1 MERVL
6 AALEA
11 CVLDTFL
18 PQALPRACPLA
29 AAATALADAL
39 AAAKD
44 APQAA
49 MLGRMQVLYEQN
61 SRYALRF
68 GFVRGIYACM
78 EQCFVPQAPQDPFE
92 THVHQTLMTL
102 PGMREE
108 PVYWQYRN
116 EIMTIMASLT
126 ETLPAERVPDL
137 VELDSLWDAREYAAL
152 WQSFYVGYQA
162 SLAILET
169 ITPAAC
175 QHARE
180 TLARFET
187 IFAPQFPPSAFSFRK
202 EKVAKES

>member
-18 PQALPRACPLA
+18 PQALPRACPPA

-39 AAAKD
+39 AAATD
-44 APQAA
+44 APQAD

-61 SRYALRF
+61 TRYALRF

-162 SLAILET
+162 SLAVQEAM
-169 ITPAAC
+169 TPDAC
-175 QHARE
+175 RRARD

-187 IFAPQFPPSAFSFRK
+187 IFAPRSSPYFSF
-202 EKVAKES
+202 

>member
-39 AAAKD
+39 AAATD

-61 SRYALRF
+61 TRYALRF

-78 EQCFVPQAPQDPFE
+78 EQCFVPQAPQYP
-92 THVHQTLMTL
+92 LCI
-102 PGMREE
+102 R
-108 PVYWQYRN
+108 R
-116 EIMTIMASLT
+116 S
-126 ETLPAERVPDL
+126 
-137 VELDSLWDAREYAAL
+137 
-152 WQSFYVGYQA
+152 
-162 SLAILET
+162 
-169 ITPAAC
+169 
-175 QHARE
+175 
-180 TLARFET
+180 
-187 IFAPQFPPSAFSFRK
+187 
-202 EKVAKES
+202 